1 MKIYKKI
8 LGLFLLIISL
18 LSVCGCTQTDNTEGS
33 NKLTDPSASNVW
45 GDIDFD
51 PSNNNSWDAEIKPN
65 VNVSIIGG
73 SNSNNDP
80 MIEAASYD
88 AEISELVLT
97 AVQGSLESVG
107 FKTSHGYAFDIN
119 NPDNNVMGIYYYAD
133 YFDIHSTDEIVSC
146 GFVEVYDEIYGNDD
160 TFLDSDS
167 EIVVM
172 DIDPTLAVT
181 NYFAYAYDYE
191 TIGFG
196 HFVYK
201 NKYVQ
206 FNQVSNNSVSY
217 KVLDNTKEN
226 YNLSYGSLYDYDKN
240 EYIYDE
246 EIFEEYKPHYGI
258 QLFGEE
264 DYNKLEE
271 NLKQLSQ
278 EQLKNGFIVEEY
290 NIVYI
295 SPESIQAYL
304 SSNEE
309 ETFFGYNVKEL
320 TEAFGIGTALTFN
333 GNEFEKSQIL
343 PGDDYNWKSFLIKCG
358 IGCGIILVGAV
369 LSPITGGA
377 SFTCALVT
385 ITKIAVTTALT
396 EGLGTLAIET
406 VSGLIRGEDFE
417 DALNNASHKGLD
429 AFANGFMIGAAI
441 GSVGVITKS
450 IKPVACFTS
459 GTLIALGNDTFK
471 CIENININDYVLS
484 YDEVTKQ
491 LSSQKVIDIFEK
503 EVYQT
508 LNLVIDGKLIETTY
522 NHPFYCPTY
531 DSWRMASDLCPGDY
545 VLSSTGQLLM
555 IEDKFFINHYE
566 PVKVYNFTVENN
578 HTYFVGEDEV
588 LVHNDCDELTQK
600 EINNARAKASRKA
613 KKEALDDL
621 KALQAAKGKELNA
634 SELAEWGSKYGF
646 DMTSPDVR
654 KIADFANK
662 NKRFPSFRRGDGM
675 QCDFG
680 HAINV
685 NDIVNAYKKGIIGK
699 DDALKMI
706 ADPRN
711 GVLTSRTDHL
721 KILHQGKWTNSTDYT
736 IIIKLRKSVSE
747 VVKQYFGMV
756 NPT

>member
-1 MKIYKKI
+1 MY
-8 LGLFLLIISL
+8 LF
-18 LSVCGCTQTDNTEGS
+18 SVCSCTQTDSTNDSNTLTNPS
-33 NKLTDPSASNVW
+33 NLNVW
-45 GDIDFD
+45 GDINKES
-51 PSNNNSWDAEIKPN
+51 SNNNSWDVEIKPN
-65 VNVSIIGG
+65 VNISIIGG
-73 SNSNNDP
+73 SNSNNDQ

-88 AEISELVLT
+88 VEISELVVT
-97 AVQGSLESVG
+97 AVQASLESVG
-107 FKTSHGYAFDIN
+107 FKTSYGYAFDIN
-119 NPDNNVMGIYYYAD
+119 KPDNNAMGIYYYAD
-133 YFDIHSTDEIVSC
+133 YFDVHSTDEIISC
-146 GFVEVYDEIYGNDD
+146 GFVEVYDSSYCDDD

-172 DIDPTLAVT
+172 DIDPTLDVS
-181 NYFAYAYDYE
+181 NYFAYSYDYE

-206 FNQVSNNSVSY
+206 FNQVSNNSVVY
-217 KVLDNTKEN
+217 EVLDNIKEN
-226 YNLSYGSLYDYDKN
+226 YNLSYGSLYDYDNN

-246 EIFEEYKPHYGI
+246 EIFEEYKSHYGV

-264 DYNKLEE
+264 DYNKLED
-271 NLKQLSQ
+271 NLKQLSE
-278 EQLKNGFIVEEY
+278 EQLKNGYIVEEY

-320 TEAFGIGTALTFN
+320 TETFGIGTALTFN
-333 GNEFEKSQIL
+333 GTEFEKSQIL
-343 PGDDYNWKSFLIKCG
+343 PEDDYNWKSFLIKCG

-385 ITKIAVTTALT
+385 ITKVAVTTALT

-441 GSVGVITKS
+441 GSVGLITKS
-450 IKPVACFTS
+450 IKPIACFTS

-531 DSWRMASDLCPGDY
+531 DSWIMASDLCPGDY

-578 HTYFVGEDEV
+578 HTYFVGDDEV

-600 EINNARAKASRKA
+600 EINNARSKAGRDN
-613 KKEALDDL
+613 KKQALDKL
-621 KALQAAKGKELNA
+621 AKMKAEKKNKLTSSDIAEWA
-634 SELAEWGSKYGF
+634 SEFGL
-646 DMTSPDVR
+646 DTTSPDVEQ
-654 KIADFANK
+654 IVDFVVK
-662 NKRFPSFRRGDGM
+662 NDRFPSFRRGDGI
-675 QCDFG
+675 QCDFA

-685 NDIVNAYKKGIIGK
+685 NDIVKAYNKGSIGK
-699 DDALKMI
+699 DEALKMI
-706 ADPRN
+706 SDSSN

-721 KILHQGKWTNSTDYT
+721 QILHKGKWANSTDYS
-736 IIIKLRKSVSE
+736 IVVKFRKSVSE
-747 VVKQYFGMV
+747 VVTRYASIIF
-756 NPT
+756 PS

>member
-1 MKIYKKI
+1 MY
-8 LGLFLLIISL
+8 LF
-18 LSVCGCTQTDNTEGS
+18 SVCSCTQTDSTNDSNTLTNPS
-33 NKLTDPSASNVW
+33 NLNVW
-45 GDIDFD
+45 GGINKES
-51 PSNNNSWDAEIKPN
+51 SNNNSWDVEIKPN
-65 VNVSIIGG
+65 VNISIIGG
-73 SNSNNDP
+73 SNSNNDQ

-88 AEISELVLT
+88 VEISELVVT
-97 AVQGSLESVG
+97 AVQASLESVG
-107 FKTSHGYAFDIN
+107 FKTSYGYAFDIN
-119 NPDNNVMGIYYYAD
+119 KPDNNAMGIYYYAD
-133 YFDIHSTDEIVSC
+133 YFDVHSTDEIISC
-146 GFVEVYDEIYGNDD
+146 GFVEVYDSSYCDDD

-172 DIDPTLAVT
+172 DIDPTLDVS
-181 NYFAYAYDYE
+181 NYFAYSYDYE

-206 FNQVSNNSVSY
+206 FNQVSNNSVVY
-217 KVLDNTKEN
+217 EVLDNIKEN
-226 YNLSYGSLYDYDKN
+226 YNLSYGSLYDYDNN

-246 EIFEEYKPHYGI
+246 EIFEEYKSHYGV

-264 DYNKLEE
+264 DYNKLED
-271 NLKQLSQ
+271 NLKQLSDQ
-278 EQLKNGFIVEEY
+278 QLKNGYIVEEY

-320 TEAFGIGTALTFN
+320 TETFGIGTALTFN
-333 GNEFEKSQIL
+333 GTEFEKSQIL
-343 PGDDYNWKSFLIKCG
+343 PEDDYNWKSFLIKCG

-385 ITKIAVTTALT
+385 ITKVAVTTALT

-441 GSVGVITKS
+441 GSVGIITKS
-450 IKPVACFTS
+450 IKPIACFTS

-531 DSWRMASDLCPGDY
+531 DSWIMASDLCPGDY

-578 HTYFVGEDEV
+578 HTYFVGDDEV

-600 EINNARAKASRKA
+600 EINNARSKAGRDNKKQALEKLAKMKVE
-613 KKEALDDL
+613 KKNKLTSSDI
-621 KALQAAKGKELNA
+621 
-634 SELAEWGSKYGF
+634 AEWAAEFGL
-646 DMTSPDVR
+646 DTTSPDVEQ
-654 KIADFANK
+654 IVDFVVK
-662 NKRFPSFRRGDGM
+662 NDRFPSFRRGDGI
-675 QCDFG
+675 QCDFA

-685 NDIVNAYKKGIIGK
+685 NDIVKAYNKGSIGK
-699 DDALKMI
+699 DEALKMI
-706 ADPRN
+706 SDSSN

-721 KILHQGKWTNSTDYT
+721 QILHKGKWANSTDYS
-736 IIIKLRKSVSE
+736 IVVKFRKSVSE
-747 VVKQYFGMV
+747 VVTRYASIIF
-756 NPT
+756 PS

>member
-1 MKIYKKI
+1 M
-8 LGLFLLIISL
+8 
-18 LSVCGCTQTDNTEGS
+18 
-33 NKLTDPSASNVW
+33 
-45 GDIDFD
+45 
-51 PSNNNSWDAEIKPN
+51 
-65 VNVSIIGG
+65 
-73 SNSNNDP
+73 
-80 MIEAASYD
+80 
-88 AEISELVLT
+88 
-97 AVQGSLESVG
+97 
-107 FKTSHGYAFDIN
+107 
-119 NPDNNVMGIYYYAD
+119 
-133 YFDIHSTDEIVSC
+133 
-146 GFVEVYDEIYGNDD
+146 
-160 TFLDSDS
+160 
-167 EIVVM
+167 
-172 DIDPTLAVT
+172 
-181 NYFAYAYDYE
+181 
-191 TIGFG
+191 
-196 HFVYK
+196 
-201 NKYVQ
+201 
-206 FNQVSNNSVSY
+206 
-217 KVLDNTKEN
+217 
-226 YNLSYGSLYDYDKN
+226 SYGSLYDYDNN

-246 EIFEEYKPHYGI
+246 EIFEEYKSHYGV

-264 DYNKLEE
+264 DYNKLED
-271 NLKQLSQ
+271 NLKQLSDQ
-278 EQLKNGFIVEEY
+278 QLKNGYIVEEY

-320 TEAFGIGTALTFN
+320 TETFGIGTALTFN
-333 GNEFEKSQIL
+333 GTEFEKSQIL
-343 PGDDYNWKSFLIKCG
+343 PEDDYNWKSFLIKCG

-385 ITKIAVTTALT
+385 ITKVAVTTALT

-441 GSVGVITKS
+441 GSVGIITKS
-450 IKPVACFTS
+450 IKPIACFTS

-531 DSWRMASDLCPGDY
+531 DSWIMASDLCPGDY

-578 HTYFVGEDEV
+578 HTYFVGDDEV

-600 EINNARAKASRKA
+600 EINNARSKAGRDNKKQALEKLAKMKVE
-613 KKEALDDL
+613 KKNKLTSSDI
-621 KALQAAKGKELNA
+621 
-634 SELAEWGSKYGF
+634 AEWAAEFGL
-646 DMTSPDVR
+646 DTTSPDVEQ
-654 KIADFANK
+654 IVDFVVK
-662 NKRFPSFRRGDGM
+662 NDRFPSFRRGDGI
-675 QCDFG
+675 QCDFA

-685 NDIVNAYKKGIIGK
+685 NDIVKAYNKGSIGK
-699 DDALKMI
+699 DEALKMI
-706 ADPRN
+706 SDSSN

-721 KILHQGKWTNSTDYT
+721 QILHKGKWANSTDYS
-736 IIIKLRKSVSE
+736 IVVKFRKSVSE
-747 VVKQYFGMV
+747 VVTRYASIIF
-756 NPT
+756 PS